1 MRSDS
6 KSGLCIYEIVITLCV
21 FITLISSMP
30 LISSNTK
37 SIKQNN
43 NKEQKIENVVIEDT
57 KKVISTTARSGIK
70 RNEKEVEYIKK
81 EDIKIS
87 KDMDLSQKSGLSK
100 EDFKK
105 LIQNL
110 NKDKSGFF
118 KKNSDL
124 IYDLCAKYEINEI
137 FFCGLIAG
145 ESGWNIEKNHREKCN
160 YISMMYKGKLIKY
173 KTPKE
178 GLEAAA
184 KLLHNKYLKED
195 GIYYNGKTL
204 EGIQKMYC
212 PDSSEW
218 IDLIYNCMEQIIG

>member
-6 KSGLCIYEIVITLCV
+6 KSGLQIYEIIITLCV
-21 FITLISSMP
+21 FIIVVSNIP
-30 LISSNTK
+30 LASNTK
-37 SIKQNN
+37 NMEQNN
-43 NKEQKIENVVIEDT
+43 NKEQNIENTVIEDT

-70 RNEKEVEYIKK
+70 RSEKEVEYIKK
-81 EDIKIS
+81 EDVKIS
-87 KDMDLSQKSGLSK
+87 KNMDLSQKCGLSK
-100 EDFKK
+100 EDFKE
-105 LIQNL
+105 LIKNL

-124 IYDLCAKYEINEI
+124 IYDLCSKYEINEI

-173 KTPKE
+173 KNTKE

-195 GIYYNGKTL
+195 GVYYNGKTL

-218 IDLIYNCMEQIIG
+218 VDLIYSCMEQII